1 MKINCLALDH
11 TILPIEVREKI
22 AFSREDS
29 IQFLSQFRHR
39 YQIDDAL
46 LLSTCNRTELYILAK
61 NSHIGFEILDS
72 ILETWQQERGFRVPV
87 RCAAIHPHKVAV
99 KRLVRV
105 AAGLESQII
114 GESEILGQVRVAKEL
129 SDEAGVS
136 GKVILRLWE
145 RALRCGKRVRSET
158 RLGDGALSVAYGAL
172 RIARKIHGSLD
183 GLSFGIIGAGE
194 ISELV
199 LKNLEGVKDKKLTI
213 LNRSPERAELLAAR
227 FGGEAGSLDK
237 LSATVS
243 KSDVVICSTGSQ
255 APILKEKELA
265 AELVNRRK
273 SLLLVDLGL
282 PRDIEPGC
290 GNLPQV
296 FLHNLD
302 DLARLIEE
310 NLDERRNAIP
320 EALEIVDHEAHRFEL
335 WLSGLRSEPALL
347 ALRNAMKE
355 ACDLELELLKD
366 EVDSETHEHLRVLLH
381 RLVKRVLHKPTED
394 LRSQGEDLE
403 PRFLQ
408 RLESLF
414 QLEDRPEGED
424 SS

>member
-1 MKINCLALDH
+1 MRINCLALDH

-22 AFSREDS
+22 SFSREDS
-29 IQFLSQFRHR
+29 VRFLQQFRQR
-39 YQIDDAL
+39 YQIEDVL
-46 LLSTCNRTELYILAK
+46 LLSTCNRTELYILTK

-72 ILETWQQERGFRVPV
+72 ILKEWQQQRGFSVPI

-99 KRLVRV
+99 KRLMRV
-105 AAGLESQII
+105 AAGIESQIL
-114 GESEILGQVRVAKEL
+114 GESEILGQVRSAKEL
-129 SDEAGVS
+129 SDESGVA

-172 RIARKIHGSLD
+172 RIAKKIHGTLD
-183 GLSFGIIGAGE
+183 GLRFGIIGAGE

-199 LKNLEGVKDKKLTI
+199 LKNLEGVQDKKLTI
-213 LNRSPERAELLAAR
+213 LNRSSERAEMLASR
-227 FGGEAGSLDK
+227 FRGVAGSLDQ
-237 LSATVS
+237 LSDTLIE
-243 KSDVVICSTGSQ
+243 SDVVICSTGSST
-255 APILKEKELA
+255 PIIKEKELA
-265 AELVNRRK
+265 KDIGFRRK

-282 PRDIEPGC
+282 PRDVEPGC

-310 NLDERRNAIP
+310 NIDERRSAIP

-335 WLSGLRSEPALL
+335 WLSGLRTEPALL
-347 ALRNAMKE
+347 ALRNAMRE
-355 ACDLELELLKD
+355 ACDFELELLKD
-366 EVDSETHEHLRVLLH
+366 EIDSETHQQLRILLH

-403 PRFLQ
+403 PRFLE

-414 QLEDRPEGED
+414 QLEERSESED
-424 SS
+424 SP